1 MAVNLSGKLNVLYF
15 VPCTYP
21 YNSSLKIIFM
31 AQKPKDI
38 PEAQSQGTDVALSV
52 GRTSRDGRPVSTKDI
67 ARALGISTGTVDRAI
82 HSRPGINAMTK
93 ERVLKMVQTLGYKP
107 NLAARYL
114 KAPCQVRVS
123 VNLPARIGSFF
134 DAVRAGIRDAARPF
148 HAGVELQFRTHPAL
162 GEGDEEL
169 FREALDDG
177 SKGLI
182 IVPGHPAQL
191 KAWIR
196 RAAQKR
202 IPVVC
207 VVTDAPGTER
217 LTTVSTDSFVS
228 GAMVAEFLHLI
239 VHDSGTVGIFTGDL
253 STIDHSEKVRGF
265 KNSIGSL
272 GSTLAIS
279 SVMETHDDET
289 TAYSQARKLLAGD
302 PSLKAIYVSTA
313 NSITVIQAL
322 EEFDPERRIALV
334 TTDLFPQLV
343 PFLKSGRV
351 LATIYQ
357 RPEAQ
362 GRMAFE
368 ALHHFLVEG
377 RCPPHRIKLNPHIVM
392 RSNLELFLDRI
403 PPASQPN
410 NHERAS

>member
-1 MAVNLSGKLNVLYF
+1 MPKKAKND
-15 VPCTYP
+15 PEP
-21 YNSSLKIIFM
+21 QSLGNDD
-31 AQKPKDI
+31 ALEPT
-38 PEAQSQGTDVALSV
+38 SQE
-52 GRTSRDGRPVSTKDI
+52 GRPVGIKDI
-67 ARALGISTGTVDRAI
+67 AKVLGISIGTVDRAI
-82 HSRPGINAMTK
+82 HSRGGINPITK
-93 ERVLKMVQTLGYKP
+93 ERVLKMAQTLGYKP

-114 KAPCQVRVS
+114 KAPRQVRVS
-123 VNLPARIGSFF
+123 VNLPARIGPFF

-148 HAGVELQFRTHPAL
+148 QAGVELQFRTHPVL

-169 FREALDDG
+169 FREALEDG

-182 IVPGHPAQL
+182 IAPGHPARL
-191 KAWIR
+191 KVWIR

-207 VVTDAPGTER
+207 VGSDAPGTER
-217 LTTVSTDSFVS
+217 LTAVSTDSFVS
-228 GAMVAEFLHLI
+228 GAMVAELLHLI
-239 VHDSGTVGIFTGDL
+239 VRESGTVGVLTGDL
-253 STIDHSEKVRGF
+253 STVDHSEKVRGF
-265 KNSIGSL
+265 KQSLSSLNSGALTVSNVI
-272 GSTLAIS
+272 
-279 SVMETHDDET
+279 ETHDDESE
-289 TAYSQARKLLAGD
+289 AYSQARKLLARD
-302 PSLKAIYVSTA
+302 HSLKAVYVSTA

-322 EEFDPERRIALV
+322 EELDPERRIALV

-357 RPEAQ
+357 RPESQ

-403 PPASQPN
+403 AVPSAGNGHHRVS
-410 NHERAS
+410 

>member
-1 MAVNLSGKLNVLYF
+1 M
-15 VPCTYP
+15 
-21 YNSSLKIIFM
+21 
-31 AQKPKDI
+31 PKKAKTD
-38 PEAQSQGTDVALSV
+38 PEPQPLGNDDARALEP
-52 GRTSRDGRPVSTKDI
+52 TSRSGRPVGIKDI
-67 ARALGISTGTVDRAI
+67 AKALGVSIGTVDRAI
-82 HSRPGINAMTK
+82 HSRGGINPITK
-93 ERVLKMVQTLGYKP
+93 ERVLKMAQTLGYKP

-114 KAPCQVRVS
+114 KAPRQVRVAI
-123 VNLPARIGSFF
+123 NLPARIGSFF
-134 DAVRAGIRDAARPF
+134 DAVRAGIRDAASPF
-148 HAGVELQFRTHPAL
+148 QAGVELQFRTHPVL

-169 FREALDDG
+169 FREALEDG

-182 IVPGHPAQL
+182 ICPGHPAQL

-196 RAAQKR
+196 RAGQKR

-217 LTTVSTDSFVS
+217 LTAVSTDSFIS
-228 GAMVAEFLHLI
+228 GAMVAELLHLI
-239 VHDSGTVGIFTGDL
+239 VRGPGTVGVLTGDL

-265 KNSIGSL
+265 KHSL
-272 GSTLAIS
+272 SSLNGALTIS
-279 SVMETHDDET
+279 NVIETHDDESA
-289 TAYSQARKLLAGD
+289 AYSQARKLLARD
-302 PSLKAIYVSTA
+302 HSLKALYVSTA

-322 EEFDPERRIALV
+322 EELDPERRIALV

-377 RCPPHRIKLNPHIVM
+377 RCPPHRITLNPHIVM
-392 RSNLELFLDRI
+392 RSNLQLFLDRI
-403 PPASQPN
+403 DVSAPGTGR
-410 NHERAS
+410 ERVS

>member
-1 MAVNLSGKLNVLYF
+1 MPKKARTDPESH
-15 VPCTYP
+15 
-21 YNSSLKIIFM
+21 SLGNDDD
-31 AQKPKDI
+31 AR
-38 PEAQSQGTDVALSV
+38 ALEPTP
-52 GRTSRDGRPVSTKDI
+52 RAGRPVGIKDI
-67 ARALGISTGTVDRAI
+67 AKALCVSIGTVDRAI
-82 HSRPGINAMTK
+82 HSRGGINPITK
-93 ERVLKMVQTLGYKP
+93 ERVLKMAQTLGYRP

-114 KAPCQVRVS
+114 KAPRQVRVA
-123 VNLPARIGSFF
+123 VNLPERIGSFY

-148 HAGVELQFRTHPAL
+148 QAGVELQFRTHPVL

-169 FREALDDG
+169 FREVLEDG

-182 IVPGHPAQL
+182 ISPGHPAQL
-191 KAWIR
+191 KVWIR

-217 LTTVSTDSFVS
+217 LTAVSTDSFVS
-228 GAMVAEFLHLI
+228 GGMVAELLHLI
-239 VHDSGTVGIFTGDL
+239 VRDSGTIAVFTGDL

-265 KNSIGSL
+265 KHSLSSFNGSL
-272 GSTLAIS
+272 SIS
-279 SVMETHDDET
+279 NVIETHDDESA
-289 TAYSQARKLLAGD
+289 AYSQARGLLAHD
-302 PSLKAIYVSTA
+302 DSLKAIYVSTA
-313 NSITVIQAL
+313 NSMTVIQAL
-322 EEFDPERRIALV
+322 EELDPERRIALV

-343 PFLKSGRV
+343 PFLKSGRI

-403 PPASQPN
+403 AVSAQGN
-410 NHERAS
+410 GRGRVS